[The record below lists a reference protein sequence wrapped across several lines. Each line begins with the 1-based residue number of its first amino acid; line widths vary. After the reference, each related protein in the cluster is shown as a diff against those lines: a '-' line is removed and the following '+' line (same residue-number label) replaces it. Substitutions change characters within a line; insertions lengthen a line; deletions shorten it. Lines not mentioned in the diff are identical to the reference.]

1 MFGLQILDIAIGL
14 IFVYLILALT
24 CTAISEFIAGLI
36 DRRSKNLQMGIG
48 NLLDP
53 AKTGDIVEKFY
64 KFPLIRSLWEKH
76 VKPSYIPARTFAMTI
91 MNFIDVQAD
100 PANSG
105 KVVLSIKNNVD
116 IPEHL
121 KDSLNTLLKDASGDI
136 NKLQANIE
144 TWFNEAMDRVSAWYK
159 QRTQSLVLILALVV
173 TVFSNADT
181 LRIAKDLSNNP
192 AMRDALVAQAQE
204 YVHMQENQ
212 SQNPDT
218 SQDPPQEKIKKN
230 IEMLQGLGV
239 QLGWKEVPDS
249 GKLWFSKILGLLL
262 TAFAVSLGAPFWFDM
277 LKKIINIRSA
287 GKSPREIKEKEAKEA
302 KKTT

>member
-100 PANSG
+100 PANSS
-105 KVVLSIKNNVD
+105 KVVLSVKNNVD

-173 TVFSNADT
+173 TIFSNADT

-204 YVHMQENQ
+204 FAKAPADN
-212 SQNPDT
+212 
-218 SQDPPQEKIKKN
+218 SQDSPQEKIKKN
-230 IEMLQGLGV
+230 IETLQGLGI
-239 QLGWKEVPDS
+239 QLGWKDWPDKWYEDPKIWLR
-249 GKLWFSKILGLLL
+249 KLLGLLL